1 MKKQTQSYCYALV
14 TVCLWSTVGS
24 ASKIT
29 LSYITPT
36 QLLFYSSLVSL
47 IVLFSII
54 LLQGKLDVLLQYRKK
69 DFITSIGYGFLNPFA
84 YYLVLFRAYDLLP
97 AQQAQVIN
105 YTWALSMTLLSI
117 PLLKQRVSKN
127 QWVAIITSYIG
138 VLIIATKGRLLSL
151 EFDDPL
157 GIGFALGST
166 IIWALYWVLNTRDT
180 RDPVLGLFC
189 NFICAFPMISMYL
202 YFTEGFSF
210 ISKQGLAGAGYIG
223 VFEMGVSFVL
233 WLKAMKL
240 TDSTAKIAN
249 LIFIAPILSLFLIHY
264 LVGEEILI
272 STLIGLVLIL
282 GGLSIQ
288 AFVKESQVGR

>member
-1 MKKQTQSYCYALV
+1 MKRQTQAYCYALI

-36 QLLFYSSLVSL
+36 QFLFYSSFVS
-47 IVLFSII
+47 IVVLFLII
-54 LLQGKLDVLLQYRKK
+54 LFQGKLGALLQFKK
-69 DFITSIGYGFLNPFA
+69 HEITTSIGYGFLNPFA

-97 AQQAQVIN
+97 AQQAQIIN

-117 PLLKQRVSKN
+117 PLLKQRVSNK
-127 QWVAIITSYIG
+127 QWLAIITSYIG

-151 EFDDPL
+151 EFDSPL

-166 IIWALYWVLNTRDT
+166 IIWALYWVLNTKDT
-180 RDPVLGLFC
+180 RDPVLGLFL
-189 NFICAFPMISMYL
+189 NFLCAFPMISTYL
-202 YFTEGFSF
+202 YLTEGLSI
-210 ISKQGLAGAGYIG
+210 ISIQGLLGAGYIG

-264 LVGEEILI
+264 LVGEEIFF
-272 STLIGLVLIL
+272 STLIGLGLIMV
-282 GGLSIQ
+282 GLAIQ
-288 AFVKESQVGR
+288 AFVKDKQARR

>member
-1 MKKQTQSYCYALV
+1 MKMQTQAYCYAFI

-29 LSYITPT
+29 LSHITPT
-36 QLLFYSSLVSL
+36 QFVFYSSLVS
-47 IVLFSII
+47 IVVLFLII
-54 LLQGKLDVLLQYRKK
+54 LFQGKLGALLQFRKQELV
-69 DFITSIGYGFLNPFA
+69 TSIGYGFLNPFA
-84 YYLVLFRAYDLLP
+84 YYLVLFKAYDLLP
-97 AQQAQVIN
+97 AQQAQIIN

-117 PLLKQRVSKN
+117 PLLKQHVSNK

-138 VLIIATKGRLLSL
+138 VLFIATKGRILSL

-157 GIGFALGST
+157 GIGLALGST
-166 IIWALYWVLNTRDT
+166 IIWALYWVLNTKDT

-189 NFICAFPMISMYL
+189 NFLCAFPMISIYL
-202 YFTEGFSF
+202 YLTEGISF
-210 ISKQGLAGAGYIG
+210 ISIPGLLGAGYIG

-264 LVGEEILI
+264 LVGEEILV
-272 STLIGLVLIL
+272 STIFGLVLIL
-282 GGLSIQ
+282 VGLGIQ
-288 AFVKESQVGR
+288 AFVKDGQVLK

>member
-1 MKKQTQSYCYALV
+1 MKRQTQSYCYALI

-24 ASKIT
+24 ASKLT
-29 LSYITPT
+29 LSHITPT
-36 QLLFYSSLVSL
+36 QFLFYSSIVSIL
-47 IVLFSII
+47 VLFLI
-54 LLQGKLDVLLQYRKK
+54 LLFQGKLGALLQYRKK
-69 DFITSIGYGFLNPFA
+69 DFLTSAGYGFLNPFA
-84 YYLVLFRAYDLLP
+84 YYLILFRAYDLLP

-117 PLLKQRVSKN
+117 PILKQRVSKK
-127 QWVAIITSYIG
+127 QWFAILTSYIG
-138 VLIIATKGRLLSL
+138 VLIIATKGRILSL

-157 GIGFALGST
+157 GIGFALAST
-166 IIWALYWVLNTRDT
+166 VIWALYWVLNTRDT

-189 NFICAFPMISMYL
+189 NFLCAFPMIALYL

-210 ISKQGLAGAGYIG
+210 ISSQGLIGAGYIG

-264 LVGEEILI
+264 LVGEEILV
-272 STLIGLVLIL
+272 STVVGLIL
-282 GGLSIQ
+282 IMAGLTIQ
-288 AFVKESQVGR
+288 AFVKDSPAGK